1 MENLKPY
8 IAELIAYMKNAG
20 LLVDP
25 LPQLVMKNDQEV
37 GNTILGPTGYYD
49 PTQKMIVLYI
59 ANRHPKDI
67 LRSFAHEMIHH
78 YQNLEGKMDSGM
90 SEGDP
95 NYTQNNEAMRK
106 LEKEAY
112 LKGNMMFRDW
122 TDTRKQKK

>member
-20 LLVDP
+20 LMVDP
-25 LPQLVMKNDQEV
+25 LPQLQLKNDQEV
-37 GNTILGPTGYYD
+37 GNTMLGPTGYYD
-49 PTQKMIVLYI
+49 PMQKLIVLYV

-78 YQNLEGKMDSGM
+78 NQNLEGKMDSGM

-122 TDTRKQKK
+122 TDTRNK

>member
-8 IAELIAYMKNAG
+8 IAELVAYMKNAG
-20 LLVDP
+20 LMVDP

-37 GNTILGPTGYYD
+37 GSSMLGPTGYYD
-49 PTQKMIVLYI
+49 PQGKMIVLYV

-78 YQNLEGKMDSGM
+78 CQNLEGKMSDGM

-95 NYTQNNEAMRK
+95 NYTQNNEKMRK

-122 TDTRKQKK
+122 TDTRKQK

>member
-78 YQNLEGKMDSGM
+78 CQNLEGKMDSGM
-90 SEGDP
+90 SENDP